1 MALRGVPGV
10 GWDAV
15 DSDRWRPAARS
26 LGALAVLV
34 AAGAALGTVVEA
46 ARPVVAEQQLTAAL
60 GVLVARSPFALA
72 VLREVTGLGGP
83 AAVGVVPAVLAVAL
97 LRCGDRRL
105 AGWVAVTGTGAVVL
119 GPAVTAVLLAVG
131 VSAGFPDGYAFGST
145 VAYGA
150 VLLVLRQGVRWRRA
164 ATAAVV
170 VLVVVIGGT
179 RLAIGGY
186 LLGDVVG
193 GWLLGVGWL
202 AATTAAMGARY
213 DSLLVTGGRSEPA
226 PARPARYPAVLAA
239 VWLLLLGALIAA
251 GRVVI
256 GSAPGSPVDRLDT
269 AVLGWFVAIRSPLL
283 TAVAD
288 VASSIGD
295 TPTIVAGTLTV
306 AAVVLVATRRGRPV
320 IFLAVVIVGELGIY
334 LGTGAL
340 VDRPRPSVSHL
351 GLLLPPTSS
360 FPSGHV
366 SAAISFYGAAAV
378 LATMGTRA
386 WWRWCVGAAAVLAA
400 TLVALGRLYYGV
412 HYPTDVLASVLFAV
426 PWLAACRHLMP
437 PAVGASARFAPRRS

>member
-1 MALRGVPGV
+1 MASGRCT
-10 GWDAV
+10 
-15 DSDRWRPAARS
+15 RPAARS

-34 AAGAALGTVVEA
+34 AAGAVLGTVVAA
-46 ARPVVAEQQLTAAL
+46 ARPVAAEQQLTAAL
-60 GVLVARSPFALA
+60 EALVARSPFALA
-72 VLREVTGLGGP
+72 VAREVTGLGGP
-83 AAVGVVPAVLAVAL
+83 AAVGVVPAALAVAL

-105 AGWVAVTGTGAVVL
+105 AGWVAVTGTGAAVL
-119 GPAVTAVLLAVG
+119 GPAVAAVLIAVG
-131 VSAGFPDGYAFGST
+131 GQTGFPDGYAFGST
-145 VAYGA
+145 VAYSA
-150 VLLVLRQGVRWRRA
+150 ALLVLPALRWRRA

-170 VLVVVIGGT
+170 VLVVVVGGT

-193 GWLLGVGWL
+193 GWLLGAGWL
-202 AATTAAMGARY
+202 AATTASVGARF
-213 DSLLVTGGRSEPA
+213 DSRLVTGDRGERV
-226 PARPARYPAVLAA
+226 PARPARHPAVLAA
-239 VWLLLLGALIAA
+239 VWLLLLGALVAA
-251 GRVVI
+251 GRVVT
-256 GSAPGSPVDRLDT
+256 GSALVDRLDT

-306 AAVVLVATRRGRPV
+306 AAVVLVATRRGRPAL
-320 IFLAVVIVGELGIY
+320 FLAVVILGELAIY

-378 LATMGTRA
+378 LAVIGTRA

-400 TLVALGRLYYGV
+400 ATLVALGRLYYGM

-437 PAVGASARFAPRRS
+437 PDVGAAARFARRRS